1 MLAMFLFTN
10 IEDDTD
16 IATFVLRHPPPALGY
31 QGGSEKMHGHC
42 QDLGHC
48 VRQDEIDK
56 GVLPQG
62 GEPKAAKF
70 ETEVKYG
77 GTLRRQL
84 LQLQSL

>member
-1 MLAMFLFTN
+1 MFVTTLKIGTKF
-10 IEDDTD
+10 EVFLDEVD
-16 IATFVLRHPPPALGY
+16 ITKIY
-31 QGGSEKMHGHC
+31 KQE
-42 QDLGHC
+42 
-48 VRQDEIDK
+48 ETDK
-56 GVLPQG
+56 GLLVQG

>member
-16 IATFVLRHPPPALGY
+16 IATFVLRHPPPALGH
-31 QGGSEKMHGHC
+31 QMQGHC

-48 VRQDEIDK
+48 VRQEEIDK
-56 GVLPQG
+56 GLLPQG
-62 GEPKAAKF
+62 GEPNAAKF

>member
-1 MLAMFLFTN
+1 MFFFSHKYRGRT
-10 IEDDTD
+10 E
-16 IATFVLRHPPPALGY
+16 IATLVLLPWVTRPRDSKKIHQLD
-31 QGGSEKMHGHC
+31 HC

-48 VRQDEIDK
+48 VRQEETDK
-56 GVLPQG
+56 GLLPQG